1 MSKMIGNAVMLV
13 AGFFLMLGGAISIAI
28 IFAYATSVVLLR
40 EAQAITPPGPD
51 GQLLK
56 SLPNPNR

>member
-28 IFAYATSVVLLR
+28 NLSYATEVVLFWK
-40 EAQAITPPGPD
+40 
-51 GQLLK
+51 LK
-56 SLPNPNR
+56 SPRLPALTAGL